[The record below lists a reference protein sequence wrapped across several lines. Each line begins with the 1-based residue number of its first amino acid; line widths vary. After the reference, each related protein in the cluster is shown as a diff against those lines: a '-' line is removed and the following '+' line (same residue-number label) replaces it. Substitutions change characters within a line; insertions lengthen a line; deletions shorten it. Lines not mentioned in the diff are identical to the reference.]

1 MKILITESQ
10 LSTLTN
16 KNSFFNVYHGI
27 RSSKIEDVL
36 KGFYKDRQLYGV
48 LDKTYNVD
56 GKNVFGDNMIHY
68 KVPNNGKFI
77 IVEENTAKRY
87 YGKNYGIKDQLMNC
101 LGSDFEIYD
110 NYLLNYIN
118 KYSELYKFS
127 DDEYDKEYGFIEPKN
142 GMRKAMGIESRL
154 KHLGILNKI
163 DGFIYEVKSNT
174 FVIMQ
179 LYKTEIAIPY
189 SYSTDGNTWTKI

>member
-10 LSTLTN
+10 LSKLKN
-16 KNSFFNVYHGI
+16 KNSFFDVYHGT
-27 RSSKIEDVL
+27 RSNIADVL
-36 KGFYKDRQLYGV
+36 KGFYKDRELYGV
-48 LDKTYNVD
+48 LDKTFTVD
-56 GKNVFGDNMIHY
+56 GENRYGNNIIHY

-87 YGKNYGIKDQLMNC
+87 YGKNYGLKDQLMNC

-110 NYLLNYIN
+110 NDLLNYIK
-118 KYSELYKFS
+118 KYGYG
-127 DDEYDKEYGFIEPKN
+127 DDEYNQEYGFIEPKN
-142 GMRKAMGIESRL
+142 GMRKAMGIEYRL
-154 KHLGILNKI
+154 KNLGILNKI
-163 DGFIYEVKSNT
+163 DGFIYEKKSNT

>member
-10 LSTLTN
+10 LSKLTN
-16 KNSFFNVYHGI
+16 KNSFFNVYHGT
-27 RSSKIEDVL
+27 RSNIEDVL
-36 KGFYKDRQLYGV
+36 KGFYKDRELYGV
-48 LDKTYNVD
+48 LDKTFTID
-56 GKNVFGDNMIHY
+56 GENRYGNNIIHY

-87 YGKNYGIKDQLMNC
+87 YGKNYGLKDQLMNC

-118 KYSELYKFS
+118 KYYEF
-127 DDEYDKEYGFIEPKN
+127 DDDKYNQEYGFIEPKN
-142 GMRKAMGIESRL
+142 GMRKAIGIERRL
-154 KHLGILNKI
+154 KDLGILNKI
-163 DGFIYEVKSNT
+163 DGFIYEKKSNT